1 MTMRGLAI
9 AMTAV
14 LNLAALHEPP
24 LQAQGAAKKKVFID
38 QDLGGAM
45 GTDNQSMLMLLQ
57 APELDIV
64 GIGIVAGD
72 GQVKA
77 STAWTLRM
85 LELTGYGHVPVAQG
99 AKFPLINSREETEL
113 WEAQFGVFGY
123 KGAWNPARYH
133 GPDEIPVLEPGKP
146 TIKAIERH
154 AALFL
159 IETVRKNPGE
169 VILWCGGP
177 LTNVALALALDPELP
192 ELVKELVLMGA
203 GFNVDKGGNHRIN
216 GRREFNWWWDPE
228 AVRMVM
234 RAPWKKITITP
245 VDISVKTS
253 LSQEMRDQIAKSNTP
268 VAQYH
273 TKYSRPGAGGGGV
286 NAGPP
291 IPCSSDACHRGRPA
305 GQKSEADHFRSDRPS
320 DLPLRGNRDAG
331 VATTEETHI
340 CSGCSIPSRSKPTAS
355 VRAVRSTS
363 ASRLDRVGSSLV
375 STGHAS

>member
-273 TKYSRPGAGGGGV
+273 TKYSRPGAGGGGYMWDEIAAAAVIDPSIITEHQELQV
-286 NAGPP
+286 NIDIDHGP
-291 IPCSSDACHRGRPA
+291 SY
-305 GQKSEADHFRSDRPS
+305 GQTIFMEKTVKAPSWFWKVSTVQVDLDKDKFYKLYVDLMTRPS
-320 DLPLRGNRDAG
+320 K
-331 VATTEETHI
+331 
-340 CSGCSIPSRSKPTAS
+340 KP
-355 VRAVRSTS
+355 
-363 ASRLDRVGSSLV
+363 
-375 STGHAS
+375 